1 MGMFNFAQK
10 TSTHHLPRMIISH
23 PSPTVSPFSSENQSA
38 LTQWFNEQFN
48 QGITT
53 QYADHILVQIHQAFD
68 WTPLEQA
75 CANYHDATQQ
85 RAPILHTVSRLI
97 RAVVVK
103 YLYGWSYRQTEEQ
116 IRHHLLVRWFVGYTP
131 FAPTLDH
138 STLHLFALWL
148 ENHHPRLFF
157 DEVLRQIDTAFPLQ
171 HRRDQVGDTFALRAN
186 AAWESLPALLR
197 HTTAKLL
204 RVCQQET
211 PDHLDDLLATVQ
223 TEQIFGPEKEKPEF
237 CLTSSQFQ
245 ERAVGIVQALQPFL
259 SYLQHHQP
267 WPSQVTLWLGYL
279 HKIIADEFTL
289 ERDATGHLQPVQV
302 KPLKEKGAYR
312 LISATDPEATLRV
325 HGDQKDKG
333 YNIQVA
339 TDGEF
344 VTSIHAHTGSSPDS
358 NGIETL
364 IADQKAHRGSVPP
377 KLIYDK
383 AAGSGKK
390 LHDVHQASDGA
401 TQLVT
406 QRVDTHSRTN
416 RFTAEQFS
424 LTEEGGLTCPN
435 GHTSY
440 ISYRSGHAQG
450 WNYRFAADVC
460 TGCPLAQACRGQA
473 VKPSAPRQVFISDY
487 LFLHRQALAY
497 QQTPAFQADLK
508 LRPVVERVIANLVQH
523 GDARYAH
530 GHGLA
535 KADFQVKM
543 CGMAF
548 NLKTWMHKLEAS
560 RNAHLPLVAATK
572 PKRQSLVRQVKSWL
586 LSLPAHAE
594 PTVGPPA

>member
-1 MGMFNFAQK
+1 
-10 TSTHHLPRMIISH
+10 MIISH
-23 PSPTVSPFSSENQSA
+23 LSPTVSLFGHENQSA
-38 LTQWFNEQFN
+38 LSQWFNEQFN
-48 QGITT
+48 QGIKT
-53 QYADHILVQIHQAFD
+53 QYADHLLSQIQETFD
-68 WTPLEQA
+68 WTTLEQA
-75 CANYHDATQQ
+75 CAHYHEASQQ
-85 RAPILHTVSRLI
+85 RAPILHTVAHLI
-97 RAVVVK
+97 RALVVK
-103 YLYGWSYRQTEEQ
+103 YLYSWSYRQTEEQ
-116 IRHHLLVRWFVGYTP
+116 IRHHLLVRWFVGYEP

-148 ENHHPRLFF
+148 ENHHPRLLF
-157 DEVLRQIDTAFPLQ
+157 DEVLRQIDTAFPQQ

-186 AAWESLPALLR
+186 AAWESLPMLLR

-204 RVCQQET
+204 RACQQEA
-211 PDHLDDLLATVQ
+211 PNQLADLLATLPA
-223 TEQIFGPEKEKPEF
+223 EQVFGPEKERPEF
-237 CLTSSQFQ
+237 CLTTTQFQ
-245 ERAVGIVQALQPFL
+245 ERAVVIVQALPPFL

-267 WPSQVTLWLGYL
+267 WPSQVTRWLGYL
-279 HKIIADEFTL
+279 HKIITDEFTL
-289 ERDATGHLQPVQV
+289 KRDASGHFQPVQV

-333 YNIQVA
+333 YNIQLS

-358 NGIETL
+358 VGVETL
-364 IADQKAHRGSVPP
+364 IADQKEHRGSVPP

-390 LHDVHQASDGA
+390 LHDVHQASDGQ
-401 TQLVT
+401 TQLVVSLT
-406 QRVDTHSRTN
+406 DLTKRTD
-416 RFTAEQFS
+416 RFAPEQF
-424 LTEEGGLTCPN
+424 LLQQDGGLTCPH

-440 ISYRSGHAQG
+440 TSCRSGHADG
-450 WNYRFAADVC
+450 WNYRFPAAVC
-460 TGCPLAQACRGQA
+460 ADCPLVQSCRGQA

-487 LFLHRQALAY
+487 LFNHRQAIAY
-497 QQTPAFQADLK
+497 QQTLAFQMDMK

-530 GHGLA
+530 GYGLA

-548 NLKTWMHKLEAS
+548 NLKAWMHKREAS
-560 RNAHLPLVAATK
+560 REAHLPLVAATK
-572 PKRQSLVRQVKSWL
+572 PKRQSLVCQVKSWL

-594 PTVGPPA
+594 PTVGPPT